1 MTGRW
6 LSHQFCCRNIFLCIR
21 QDTSI
26 LAYQHIQILITIPY
40 KFFEKNCRFWN
51 SHFPF
56 HHCPAAR
63 KENSNMRPTICSKN
77 NISRTNTHT
86 ERVATFNQN
95 PPFETGIN
103 WPKLVSNNIYPL
115 SAKQK
120 FDERISQSEAT
131 LATMLFCYTKLRCI
145 SIVIQFSL

>member
-1 MTGRW
+1 MNFLKRTAA
-6 LSHQFCCRNIFLCIR
+6 FEIAIF
-21 QDTSI
+21 
-26 LAYQHIQILITIPY
+26 HFITAA
-40 KFFEKNCRFWN
+40 
-51 SHFPF
+51 
-56 HHCPAAR
+56 AAR

-77 NISRTNTHT
+77 NISRTNIHT

-120 FDERISQSEAT
+120 FDERISQSEAA
-131 LATMLFCYTKLRCI
+131 LATILFCYTKLRCI